1 MEIKRLNIIITLGFV
16 AIIGILIAQ
25 LLWTRQAYNLED
37 QKFNQ
42 KVNIA
47 LLEVVKNYPEE
58 KLLLLKILFR
68 IFLDYYV
75 VNINNEFHPAF

>member
-47 LLEVVKNYPEE
+47 LLEVVKNYPE

-68 IFLDYYV
+68 IFLM
-75 VNINNEFHPAF
+75 IIM